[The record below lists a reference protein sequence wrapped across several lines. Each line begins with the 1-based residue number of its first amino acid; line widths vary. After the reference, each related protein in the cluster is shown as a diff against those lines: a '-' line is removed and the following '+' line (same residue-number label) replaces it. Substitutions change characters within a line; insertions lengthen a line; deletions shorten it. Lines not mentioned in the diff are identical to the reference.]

1 LLSLQA
7 HGVRSQLAC
16 LCLRDRTIGW
26 QLGERTGTC
35 RLLQPQRIHDHLFF
49 ASETLGVVYGSAG
62 QPALIIVAHG
72 IERWD
77 QSSSRPNDTDGA

>member
-1 LLSLQA
+1 
-7 HGVRSQLAC
+7 VRSQLAC
-16 LCLRDRTIGW
+16 LCLRDRTIVW
-26 QLGERTGTC
+26 QLGERIRTGTC